1 MTSSSPCH
9 HLWANRPQVPQH
21 WGQNN
26 LNKTKTRSNSK
37 ETNKWFIGACEVLLV
52 SVLHYAAGGKPRL
65 RKQAMQG
72 LTKVVV
78 NICVILSRLVMV
90 MFFEMFRLR
99 RENAQMSSLSR

>member
-1 MTSSSPCH
+1 MVYWS
-9 HLWANRPQVPQH
+9 LRGV
-21 WGQNN
+21 
-26 LNKTKTRSNSK
+26 
-37 ETNKWFIGACEVLLV
+37 IGLGVALCR
-52 SVLHYAAGGKPRL
+52 GGKPRL